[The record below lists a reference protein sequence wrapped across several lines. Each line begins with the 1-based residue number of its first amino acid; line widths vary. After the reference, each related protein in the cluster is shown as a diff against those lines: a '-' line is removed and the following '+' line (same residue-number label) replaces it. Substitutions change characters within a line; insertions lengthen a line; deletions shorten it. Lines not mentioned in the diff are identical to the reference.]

1 MSTTFFNTEAI
12 NLSMRSPET
21 GAYLTSNVYTLEG
34 VTNEDGTLRQM
45 SVGQLVMAVCLNRAT
60 ELESSILG
68 KMNAMAVTTDKLE
81 MLSGAEKKIAD
92 WQSQDEN
99 KNAEK
104 ITKAKLQELLTE
116 EVCSKLLQEIEETA
130 DEFVLDNLFKKIEE
144 KMDGYNTISQ
154 QDLIEIQ
161 SLSSKRD
168 DTYSLISNVLKS
180 IYTVLTGNVNN
191 L

>member
-116 EVCSKLLQEIEETA
+116 EVCTKLLQEIEETA